1 MPGSRE
7 RKKNSPSY
15 PAVRVAGDSRFE
27 GQLVVLSLSAKLS
40 FKHEF
45 EQPRIRIFAGINVVF
60 AIYN

>member
-1 MPGSRE
+1 M
-7 RKKNSPSY
+7 
-15 PAVRVAGDSRFE
+15 RVAGDSRFE